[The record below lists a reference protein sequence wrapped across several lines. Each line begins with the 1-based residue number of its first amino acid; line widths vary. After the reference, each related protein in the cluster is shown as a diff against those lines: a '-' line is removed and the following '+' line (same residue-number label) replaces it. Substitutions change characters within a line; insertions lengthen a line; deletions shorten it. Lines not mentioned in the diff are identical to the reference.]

1 MSNRFYLAADGGG
14 SKLQAVLYDENFDV
28 IRTGI
33 MSGSNVMFKPVEETK
48 AEIDRLLDSLLDGV
62 SALTSVD
69 VCLVGS
75 EGYFQESLQ
84 RRCRVEGLHTYSE
97 PCMGLA
103 AAFCDSGALALS
115 GTGSD
120 AFLIKDGKVL
130 VYVGGWGPLF
140 GDEGSGYDIGL
151 SSIKAAIYAYDCRR
165 PPTVLTD
172 MIIEKFDLNSLW
184 DIVSRMNRNPNA
196 RYEIASV
203 AKLTAKA
210 AEQGDSVAILIYRH
224 AAHEMAL
231 QAITAIRRAYA
242 DWNGKLVLMGGAWKG
257 SSVMAKAFESE
268 VKQVYPEAKML
279 LPVYDPVIGC
289 VILRAL
295 REGMRMEEI
304 QARLQGK
311 FDMYLYKTGGIS

>member
-1 MSNRFYLAADGGG
+1 MSNRYYLAADGGG

-28 IRTGI
+28 IRTGT
-33 MSGSNVMFKPVEETK
+33 MSGTNVMFKPVEETK
-48 AEIDRLLDSLLDGV
+48 LEMDRLLDVLLDGV
-62 SALTSVD
+62 STLTSAD

-84 RRCRVEGLHTYSE
+84 RRCRVEEMHTHSE

-103 AAFCDSGALALS
+103 AAFCESGALALS

-120 AFLIKDGKVL
+120 AFVIKDGKVL

-151 SSIKAAIYAYDCRR
+151 SSIKAAIYAYDGRR
-165 PPTVLTD
+165 PTTVLAD
-172 MIIEKFDLNSLW
+172 MITEKFALNGLW
-184 DIVSRMNRNPNA
+184 DIVALMNRNPNA
-196 RYEIASV
+196 RHEIASV

-210 AEQGDSVAILIYRH
+210 AEQGDPVALLIYRH

-231 QAITAIRRAYA
+231 QAITAIRRAYD

-257 SSVMAKAFESE
+257 SSVMATAFESE
-268 VKQVYPEAKML
+268 VKQAYPETQL
-279 LPVYDPVIGC
+279 ILPVYDPVIGC

-295 REGMRMEEI
+295 REGMPMEEI

-311 FDMYLYKTGGIS
+311 FDMYLYKIGGIS